1 MSGRRLVDAAA
12 MVKAARGVVSKYAA
26 LQRRQLDIY
35 SKTSSITR
43 AVRYQTSEG
52 TFKVGAGS
60 VRVKGSGKD
69 LNEHAPGKETPVTSQ
84 ASTIGGRKQV
94 EKKYGLE
101 QDHFYT
107 KSEANTTAQPLP
119 DSELDIR
126 QENAKR
132 YPLPDGSIPP
142 AKPDISVPK
151 RDQDAFSETTKR
163 VLGKDSLAGK
173 INGANSSP
181 QPVLPGGTS
190 IPDPEVKAKLSIP
203 DRTLELQS
211 DPENQ
216 IPSVSA
222 EHPNARLQSEATPQD
237 PVAGKRALGLEQDV
251 FHTRSSKA
259 TRALSPLPRVM
270 IPKVTGATQGGNF
283 QVSDDQINQ
292 DVFYSAPSKD
302 QQQPIPEVQAL
313 PEQEQPS
320 DDMYSEIF
328 QSPRVAKL
336 LKGERKQ
343 GNPASDL
350 KPRAVHDT
358 PVEQA
363 NLSQDKDQESFNIRP
378 TGQETPRAEDHH
390 NLTKDP
396 SQSKKADAEDAH
408 KLAEAMAQDVASA
421 ASARSKVSIDI
432 HLLRE
437 VLADKLTAIP

>member
-12 MVKAARGVVSKYAA
+12 MLKAARGVVSKCAV

-52 TFKVGAGS
+52 TFKLGAGS
-60 VRVKGSGKD
+60 VRVKSSGKD
-69 LNEHAPGKETPVTSQ
+69 LNEHAPDKETPVTSQ
-84 ASTIGGRKQV
+84 ASTIGGGKQV
-94 EKKYGLE
+94 EKKSGLE

-119 DSELDIR
+119 DSDLEIR
-126 QENAKR
+126 QEKGKR

-142 AKPDISVPK
+142 AKPDISLPK
-151 RDQDAFSETTKR
+151 RDQDTFSETTKR
-163 VLGKDSLAGK
+163 VSGKESLAGK
-173 INGANSSP
+173 INEANSSP

-190 IPDPEVKAKLSIP
+190 IPDPEVKAKLSIT
-203 DRTLELQS
+203 DRMRELQS
-211 DPENQ
+211 DSENQ

-222 EHPNARLQSEATPQD
+222 EHPNARLQPEASPQD
-237 PVAGKRALGLEQDV
+237 PVAGQHALGLEQDV
-251 FHTRSSKA
+251 FHTRSSEA
-259 TRALSPLPRVM
+259 TRVLSSLPRVK
-270 IPKVTGATQGGNF
+270 IPKVTGATQGGDS

-302 QQQPIPEVQAL
+302 QQQPVPEVQAL

-320 DDMYSEIF
+320 DDMYSDIF
-328 QSPRVAKL
+328 HSPRVAKL

-343 GNPASDL
+343 GNAASDL
-350 KPRAVHDT
+350 KPRAIHDT

-363 NLSQDKDQESFNIRP
+363 KLSQEKDQDSFNIRP
-378 TGQETPRAEDHH
+378 TGQEPPRAEDHH
-390 NLTKDP
+390 NLTKDT
-396 SQSKKADAEDAH
+396 SQSKNADAKDAH

-421 ASARSKVSIDI
+421 ASARS
-432 HLLRE
+432 E
-437 VLADKLTAIP
+437 